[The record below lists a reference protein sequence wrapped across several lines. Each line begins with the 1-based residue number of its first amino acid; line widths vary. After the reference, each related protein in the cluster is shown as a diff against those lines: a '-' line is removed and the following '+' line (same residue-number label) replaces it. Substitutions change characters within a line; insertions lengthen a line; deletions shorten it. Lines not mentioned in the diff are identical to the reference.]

1 MVNGIPNNNYKG
13 IKIPAW
19 ALAFI
24 SLVLV
29 QMGSLVWGL
38 ASIKADQKHLQE
50 SMNEVK
56 FRVGNIGEEVSGI
69 SERLIKQEA
78 IQEMMD
84 ERVDHLEDVN

>member
-1 MVNGIPNNNYKG
+1 MPNSPNNNYKG

-19 ALAFI
+19 AIAFI
-24 SLVLV
+24 TLVLV

-38 ASIKADQKHLQE
+38 ASIKANQRHLQD

-56 FRVGNIGEEVSGI
+56 FRVGNIGDDVTGI

-78 IQEMMD
+78 KQEMLEEAVKD
-84 ERVDHLEDVN
+84 LEDVN